1 MDISPVQRQ
10 SLITVIW
17 QITFTAIGFL
27 STMYF
32 AHAVGASIMGA
43 YFLFVAYNGVFGTV
57 ADGGFGNAAVKRISE
72 GEEPNEYFS
81 AYSVIRLLF
90 TAIVLLFL
98 IMFKP
103 YFVDLNNS
111 GMFTWLLI
119 VFAVSLIVGIIS
131 SGTAGTGKMG
141 VRTSCAGVGNISKL
155 VVQVIAIYL
164 GYEAAGL
171 AAGAVVGL
179 IIAALIEIRF
189 LDLHFK
195 RFTIEHIKKLSTFSF
210 WIFLTSGGML
220 VFTQA
225 DTILIGYFMSN
236 SDVGIYRIVFQFTS
250 IATLTTYALRNTLW
264 PRISRWGK
272 LENTCLIEAS
282 LSRAISYS
290 LVLAIPV
297 FTGGILLGDKLL
309 FFFYGE
315 EFIAGYAALVVLLA
329 VQIVNVFQYFFTMYL
344 DALDRPK
351 QSFKVT
357 VVGVIA
363 NIILNILLIPL
374 IGIFGA
380 AVATLVTMVLNAFL
394 ARNELSS
401 LMTIRLEK
409 HTILAILQASIFMG
423 AFVAGY
429 RLLISFENI
438 IDVLIPVI
446 IGVAIYGIML
456 LKVDN
461 TIHKEIMSIILK
473 IGLPWPRWL

>member
-1 MDISPVQRQ
+1 
-10 SLITVIW
+10 
-17 QITFTAIGFL
+17 
-27 STMYF
+27 
-32 AHAVGASIMGA
+32 
-43 YFLFVAYNGVFGTV
+43 
-57 ADGGFGNAAVKRISE
+57 
-72 GEEPNEYFS
+72 
-81 AYSVIRLLF
+81 
-90 TAIVLLFL
+90 
-98 IMFKP
+98 
-103 YFVDLNNS
+103 
-111 GMFTWLLI
+111 
-119 VFAVSLIVGIIS
+119 
-131 SGTAGTGKMG
+131 
-141 VRTSCAGVGNISKL
+141 

>member
-1 MDISPVQRQ
+1 
-10 SLITVIW
+10 
-17 QITFTAIGFL
+17 
-27 STMYF
+27 
-32 AHAVGASIMGA
+32 
-43 YFLFVAYNGVFGTV
+43 
-57 ADGGFGNAAVKRISE
+57 
-72 GEEPNEYFS
+72 
-81 AYSVIRLLF
+81 
-90 TAIVLLFL
+90 
-98 IMFKP
+98 
-103 YFVDLNNS
+103 
-111 GMFTWLLI
+111 
-119 VFAVSLIVGIIS
+119 
-131 SGTAGTGKMG
+131 
-141 VRTSCAGVGNISKL
+141 
-155 VVQVIAIYL
+155 
-164 GYEAAGL
+164 
-171 AAGAVVGL
+171 
-179 IIAALIEIRF
+179 
-189 LDLHFK
+189 
-195 RFTIEHIKKLSTFSF
+195 
-210 WIFLTSGGML
+210 
-220 VFTQA
+220 
-225 DTILIGYFMSN
+225 
-236 SDVGIYRIVFQFTS
+236 
-250 IATLTTYALRNTLW
+250 
-264 PRISRWGK
+264 
-272 LENTCLIEAS
+272 
-282 LSRAISYS
+282 
-290 LVLAIPV
+290 VLAIPV